1 MDFHWR
7 RVLLYAELEYQADLY
22 AHGNCRYFV
31 KGTATHLR

>member
-22 AHGNCRYFV
+22 AHGNCV
-31 KGTATHLR
+31 DTL